1 MSRGQTHGG
10 KGDKQRPTAGTFAD
24 NWDNIFNK
32 KKDKISPN
40 KLGVDEERTKEVP
53 IPTLP
58 DESKRYITD
67 CEFKV
72 DKEYITTYEDTEED
86 DGGLD
91 NG

>member
-32 KKDKISPN
+32 KKDTVRPAP
-40 KLGVDEERTKEVP
+40 KEVRP
-53 IPTLP
+53 AP
-58 DESKRYITD
+58 K
-67 CEFKV
+67 
-72 DKEYITTYEDTEED
+72 DKED
-86 DGGLD
+86 DDGLD

>member
-32 KKDKISPN
+32 KKDKVSPN
-40 KLGVDEERTKEVP
+40 KLEGGEERTEAVP

-58 DESKRYITD
+58 DEYMGVKD
-67 CEFKV
+67 
-72 DKEYITTYEDTEED
+72 EDS
-86 DGGLD
+86 
-91 NG
+91 

>member
-1 MSRGQTHGG
+1 MKTMSRGQTHGG

-32 KKDKISPN
+32 KKDK
-40 KLGVDEERTKEVP
+40 VRTTP
-53 IPTLP
+53 
-58 DESKRYITD
+58 KRYITD
-67 CEFKV
+67 CEYKV
-72 DKEYITTYEDTEED
+72 DKEDITTYEDTEED

>member
-32 KKDKISPN
+32 KKDK
-40 KLGVDEERTKEVP
+40 VRTTP
-53 IPTLP
+53 
-58 DESKRYITD
+58 KRYITD
-67 CEFKV
+67 CEYKV
-72 DKEYITTYEDTEED
+72 DKEDITTYEDTEED

>member
-32 KKDKISPN
+32 NKDKVRSTP
-40 KLGVDEERTKEVP
+40 KGEVCPAPKGVKNEP
-53 IPTLP
+53 
-58 DESKRYITD
+58 
-67 CEFKV
+67 
-72 DKEYITTYEDTEED
+72 
-86 DGGLD
+86 D

>member
-32 KKDKISPN
+32 NKDKVRSTP
-40 KLGVDEERTKEVP
+40 KGEVRPAPKGVKNDP
-53 IPTLP
+53 
-58 DESKRYITD
+58 
-67 CEFKV
+67 
-72 DKEYITTYEDTEED
+72 
-86 DGGLD
+86 D